1 MPLFGNC
8 LLTSEGEGAYHGQDN
23 QIHSGCGR
31 SVHGCAVLRVRARG
45 MHFEFY
51 FEQGFELRFC
61 QLCICECRKRIGF
74 RQLRE
79 RFCKRICRCGFRNRC
94 ARSGC

>member
-1 MPLFGNC
+1 
-8 LLTSEGEGAYHGQDN
+8 
-23 QIHSGCGR
+23 
-31 SVHGCAVLRVRARG
+31 